1 MRGFKAGHLSRSHV
15 YKLSH
20 HVSVVH
26 ALAPGYGLEDV
37 RPLLARYLEILEE
50 EFGSRPVSVAVF
62 GSVARGEARAS

>member
-1 MRGFKAGHLSRSHV
+1 
-15 YKLSH
+15 
-20 HVSVVH
+20 
-26 ALAPGYGLEDV
+26 LAPGYGLEDV